1 MAGAVC
7 SHVQFLLISIVV
19 FVPFSFFLFLFNIF
33 WLLCEYVMENLK
45 KIIPDIRENL
55 EEGLWISIV
64 PMILYLSFSIGKVC
78 PEVLV
83 DDRTSMA
90 NFSVDYCGYCC
101 VEAQVKILG
110 NRFSPVF

>member
-7 SHVQFLLISIVV
+7 GHVQILVISIVV

-45 KIIPDIRENL
+45 IIPDIRENL

-64 PMILYLSFSIGKVC
+64 PMIQYLSFSIGKASL
-78 PEVLV
+78 EVLV

-90 NFSVDYCGYCC
+90 NFIADYC
-101 VEAQVKILG
+101 
-110 NRFSPVF
+110 